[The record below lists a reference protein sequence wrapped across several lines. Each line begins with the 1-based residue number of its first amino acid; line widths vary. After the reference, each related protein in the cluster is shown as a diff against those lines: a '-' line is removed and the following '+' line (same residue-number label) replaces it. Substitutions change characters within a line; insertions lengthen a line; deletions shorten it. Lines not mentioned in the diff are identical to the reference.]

1 MDNDANWE
9 LFVVV
14 YVIQSVDIL
23 MFQEHHN
30 SVHDYKFVSWDCIL
44 IILIR
49 LHRSLLLLLFIL
61 IKFHLYFST

>member
-30 SVHDYKFVSWDCIL
+30 SVHDYKFVLGLYSNNLDWTTSVFF
-44 IILIR
+44 III
-49 LHRSLLLLLFIL
+49 I
-61 IKFHLYFST
+61 IHLD